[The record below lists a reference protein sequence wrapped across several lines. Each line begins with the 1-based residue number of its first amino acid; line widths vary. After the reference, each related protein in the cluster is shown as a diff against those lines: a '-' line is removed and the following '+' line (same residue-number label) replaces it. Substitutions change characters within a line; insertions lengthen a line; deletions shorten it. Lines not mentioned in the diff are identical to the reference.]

1 MQRPATPTSIR
12 LRLAVTPRNIV
23 LIGMP
28 GSGKSTV
35 GRPLA
40 NQLGYA
46 FLDTDHVIEAGE
58 DKPLGDVLAGS
69 GIDGFIDLESRYIC
83 GLHCE
88 RTVISTGGSV
98 VYCDAAMRNLKE
110 LGAVVFLDVPLE
122 VLEARLA
129 DLAGRG
135 VVIAP
140 GQSIAELERERRPY
154 YEHYA
159 DFVVACSDE
168 PAAEV
173 ARRTA
178 VLWGR

>member
-1 MQRPATPTSIR
+1 MS
-12 LRLAVTPRNIV
+12 PRNVV

-40 NQLGYA
+40 NRLGFA

-58 DKPLGDVLAGS
+58 DKPLGDVLAS
-69 GIDGFIDLESRYIC
+69 TSLDGFVSLESRYIC
-83 GLHCE
+83 GLVCQ

-98 VYCDAAMRNLKE
+98 IYCDEAMRNLKE
-110 LGAVVFLDVPLE
+110 LGPVVFLDVPLP
-122 VLEARLA
+122 VLEPRLA

-140 GQSIAELERERRPY
+140 GQTVAELERERRPL
-154 YEHYA
+154 YEKYA
-159 DFVVACSDE
+159 DLIVTCGDE

-173 ARRTA
+173 AER
-178 VLWGR
+178 VVSLLSG

>member
-1 MQRPATPTSIR
+1 M
-12 LRLAVTPRNIV
+12 

-40 NQLGYA
+40 NRLGFA
-46 FLDTDHVIEAGE
+46 FLDTDHVIEEGE
-58 DKPLGDVLAGS
+58 DKPLGDVLAS
-69 GIDGFIDLESRYIC
+69 TSLDGFISLESRYIC
-83 GLHCE
+83 GLVCQ

-98 VYCDAAMRNLKE
+98 VYCDEAMRNLKE
-110 LGAVVFLDVPLE
+110 LGPVVFLDVPLA
-122 VLEARLA
+122 VLEPRLA

-140 GQSIAELERERRPY
+140 GQTVAELERERRPL
-154 YEHYA
+154 YEQYA
-159 DFVVACSDE
+159 DLVVACGDE

-173 ARRTA
+173 AARVVALLT
-178 VLWGR
+178 G

>member
-1 MQRPATPTSIR
+1 MP
-12 LRLAVTPRNIV
+12 PRNVV

-40 NQLGYA
+40 HRLGYA

-58 DKPLGDVLAGS
+58 EKPLGAVLAARGLE
-69 GIDGFIDLESRYIC
+69 GFIDLESHYVC
-83 GLHCE
+83 GLACD

-98 VYCDAAMRNLKE
+98 VYCDAAMQHLKE
-110 LGAVVFLDVPLE
+110 LGLNIFLDVPLN
-122 VLEARLA
+122 VLERRLA

-140 GQSIAELERERRPY
+140 GQTVAELEKERRPL
-154 YEHYA
+154 YERYA
-159 DFVVACSDE
+159 DLVIRCGDD
-168 PAAEV
+168 AAEEIAERLV
-173 ARRTA
+173 AA
-178 VLWGR
+178 LA

>member
-1 MQRPATPTSIR
+1 MTLGFLTSNC
-12 LRLAVTPRNIV
+12 ASSVNPRNVV

-58 DKPLGDVLAGS
+58 EKPLGDVLAGS

-83 GLHCE
+83 SLHCD

-98 VYCDAAMRNLKE
+98 VYCDAAMQNLKE
-110 LGAVVFLDVPLE
+110 LGPVLFLDVPLV

-135 VVIAP
+135 VVIDP
-140 GQSIAELERERRPY
+140 GQSVAELERERRPY
-154 YEHYA
+154 YERYA
-159 DFVVACSDE
+159 DLVIECGDE
-168 PAAEV
+168 PAADIAV
-173 ARRTA
+173 RAIAALTA
-178 VLWGR
+178 K

>member
-1 MQRPATPTSIR
+1 
-12 LRLAVTPRNIV
+12 
-23 LIGMP
+23 MP

-58 DKPLGDVLAGS
+58 DKPLGNVLADS
-69 GIDGFIDLESRYIC
+69 GLHGFIDLESRYIC

-98 VYCDAAMRNLKE
+98 VYCDAAMQNLKE
-110 LGAVVFLDVPLE
+110 LGPVVFLDVPLD

-140 GQSIAELERERRPY
+140 GQSIAELELERRPY
-154 YEHYA
+154 YERYA
-159 DFVVACSDE
+159 DLIIACGDE
-168 PAAEV
+168 PAEEIAK
-173 ARRTA
+173 RTA
-178 VLWGR
+178 ARLRHSPGAGGA

>member
-1 MQRPATPTSIR
+1 V
-12 LRLAVTPRNIV
+12 LAAVNPRNVV

-40 NQLGYA
+40 NHLGYA

-98 VYCDAAMRNLKE
+98 VYCDEAMQHLKE
-110 LGAVVFLDVPLE
+110 LGRVLFLDVPLA

-154 YEHYA
+154 YERYA
-159 DFVVACSDE
+159 DIVIECRDE
-168 PAAEV
+168 AADEV
-173 ARRTA
+173 ARRA
-178 VLWGR
+178 IAALARK

>member
-1 MQRPATPTSIR
+1 MTHRSQRQDVLPA
-12 LRLAVTPRNIV
+12 VNPRNVV

-40 NQLGYA
+40 NRLGYA

-58 DKPLGDVLAGS
+58 DKPLGDVLAGQ

-98 VYCDAAMRNLKE
+98 VYCDAAMQHLKD
-110 LGAVVFLDVPLE
+110 LGPVLFLDVPLR

-135 VVIAP
+135 VVIEP
-140 GQSIAELERERRPY
+140 GQSVAELERERRPY
-154 YEHYA
+154 YERYA
-159 DFVVACSDE
+159 DVVIQCGDE
-168 PAAEV
+168 PATDVAERAIAALTV
-173 ARRTA
+173 K
-178 VLWGR
+178 